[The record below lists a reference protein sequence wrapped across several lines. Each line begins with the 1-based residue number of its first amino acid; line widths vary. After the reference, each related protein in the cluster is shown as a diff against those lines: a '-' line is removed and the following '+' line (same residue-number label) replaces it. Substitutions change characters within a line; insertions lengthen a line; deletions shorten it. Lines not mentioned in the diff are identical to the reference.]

1 MSMQK
6 ISLITSGVVFALLAI
21 SHLIRWLYPVEILIN
36 GDSVSFIVSLSSGVI
51 LALLSIWMFIA
62 VRKMEP
68 NSKKPMGKKINN

>member
-36 GDSVSFIVSLSSGVI
+36 GDSVAFIVSLSSGFI

-62 VRKMEP
+62 VRKMET
-68 NSKKPMGKKINN
+68 NSKKPMEKKINN

>member
-6 ISLITSGVVFALLAI
+6 ISLITSGVVFGLLAI

-36 GDSVSFIVSLSSGVI
+36 GDSVAFIVSLSSGII

-68 NSKKPMGKKINN
+68 NPKK

>member
-1 MSMQK
+1 MQK

-21 SHLIRWLYPVEILIN
+21 SHLIRWLCPVEILVN
-36 GDSVSFIVSLSSGVI
+36 GDNVSFVVSLSSGVI

-68 NSKKPMGKKINN
+68 NPKKEIEKKINN

>member
-6 ISLITSGVVFALLAI
+6 ISLITSGVVFGLLAI

-36 GDSVSFIVSLSSGVI
+36 GDSVAFIVSLSSGVI

-62 VRKMEP
+62 VRTMEP